1 MKPGTKSA
9 RPNILWY
16 CSDQQRYDTIRAL
29 GQPHIA
35 TPNLDALCAQGV
47 AFKRAYTQSQICTP
61 SRASFLTGRYP
72 ASHHVY
78 RNGNA
83 TFPAHEKLVTRLLAD
98 AGYDCGLVGK
108 LHLAAAKYFE
118 KRTDD
123 GYRSFLW
130 SHHPTPDAARG
141 HDYETWLRH
150 EKRVDPVELYAG
162 HNHFCGPGV
171 AAEYHQTTWVSEM
184 AMRFI
189 TAQRDGPWMLSLNP
203 FDPHAPFD
211 APPEYL
217 ARIDPES
224 LPLPLFRDADI
235 ERQKAFAAIDQ
246 QTKIA
251 VDPRLRQNGPTVVER
266 EHDLVAS
273 KPPDAY
279 DALEVKANYYAMIML
294 IDDQFKR
301 IIDTLRETG
310 QLDNT
315 LIVYM
320 SDHGELLGDHG
331 LILKGCRFFEGL
343 THIPMIFSW
352 PGHFSKGVESNA
364 LVESVDVAPTLLEA
378 AGLPVPENMQG
389 RSLLPILTG
398 AADAHVHKKRVVCE
412 FKDSIGGPR
421 HTDHTHGS
429 MVFDGRY
436 KSVVYHG
443 HRIGEIYDL
452 ENDPGEFDNLWDAP
466 EARELKT
473 ELLKNHLDAMMAT
486 VSAGPPRS
494 VAY

>member
-1 MKPGTKSA
+1 MAK

-29 GQPHIA
+29 GQPHIE
-35 TPNLDALCAQGV
+35 TPNLDALCANGV
-47 AFKRAYTQSQICTP
+47 AFRRAYTQSQICTP

-83 TFPAHEKLVTRLLAD
+83 YFPAHEKLVTRLFAD

-108 LHLAAAKYFE
+108 LHLAAAKHYE
-118 KRTDD
+118 KRPDD
-123 GYRSFLW
+123 GYRMFQW

-141 HDYETWLRH
+141 HDYESWLRY
-150 EKRVDPVELYAG
+150 EKKVDPIELYAS
-162 HNHFCGPGV
+162 HNQFCGPGV
-171 AAEYHQTTWVSEM
+171 AAQYHQTTWVSEM
-184 AMRFI
+184 AIRFI
-189 TAQRDGPWMLSLNP
+189 REQRDGPWLLSLNP

-211 APPEYL
+211 APPEVL
-217 ARIDPES
+217 AKVRAES
-224 LPLPLFRDADI
+224 LPFPLFRDSDI
-235 ERQKAFAAIDQ
+235 ERQKAFVAIDQ
-246 QTKIA
+246 QTKVA
-251 VDPRLRQNGPTVVER
+251 VDPRVRRQASTVVER

-294 IDDQFKR
+294 IDDQFRR
-301 IIDTLRETG
+301 IVDALRDSG

-343 THIPMIFSW
+343 VHIPMIFSW
-352 PGHFSKGVESNA
+352 PERFSRGVQSEA

-378 AGLPVPENMQG
+378 AGLPVPESMQG
-389 RSLLPILTG
+389 KSLMPILEG
-398 AADAHVHKKRVVCE
+398 RADPHHHKDCVISE
-412 FKDSIGGPR
+412 FHDSIGGPR

-443 HRIGEIYDL
+443 HRVGELYDL
-452 ENDPGEFDNLWDAP
+452 QQDPGEFDNLWDDPA
-466 EARELKT
+466 AREIKMERLKA
-473 ELLKNHLDAMMAT
+473 HLDAMMAT

-494 VAY
+494 LAY